1 MLEDLQRK
9 RYHVAILSWT
19 SLFREAPSGNSY
31 RALEKS
37 DSVIS

>member
-19 SLFREAPSGNSY
+19 SLFQGSSERQFLSSIG
-31 RALEKS
+31 EKLTQ
-37 DSVIS
+37 